1 MWRVFRSHKRASM
14 GSGLVGG
21 VRYLV
26 AVRKAPNVN
35 VRPTNDANAIN
46 HPLSRGS
53 SRSYAKCGT
62 RTDVVV
68 IVPLPPLRHAQTHSF
83 EYREHGMDINLT
95 YTRIMHPKLIPP
107 PVHISSAR
115 KGSHVSPGCFS
126 PSVRPPSPPPPPP
139 PAPQRRRTY
148 LVRLHSSLV
157 RLIRPQFPHSP
168 T

>member
-107 PVHISSAR
+107 PVHISSREER
-115 KGSHVSPGCFS
+115 KSRVPRLLQSFRPTSFSSSSSSSRPSTSSNIPRSSPFFPR
-126 PSVRPPSPPPPPP
+126 PS
-139 PAPQRRRTY
+139 Y
-148 LVRLHSSLV
+148 
-157 RLIRPQFPHSP
+157 
-168 T
+168 